1 MAMKSSMTSASPSPT
16 QDLFADWSHEK
27 MRRLA
32 IRTAPRC
39 PDLWDDMVQ
48 VGWEQCH
55 KSMQSWDGKGDFGG
69 YSYPMVRHRMRRVLH
84 KDAAEAIGD
93 NLKEVIQGTAIVRRE
108 TLDDEMYHD
117 VIQGR
122 DNAPTPEQ
130 AAIDSELR
138 WAIRKAVWKAARNAN
153 GIHEPWRYAYIRNMV
168 LANRMKTDEF
178 CERYGKYR
186 ASLYCFQK
194 RIHKQVKEALTDAG
208 FEIG

>member
-1 MAMKSSMTSASPSPT
+1 MTSASPSQT
-16 QDLFADWSHEK
+16 LALFAVWSPEK

-32 IRTAPRC
+32 VRTAPRC

-55 KSMQSWDGKGDFGG
+55 KSMQSWDGKGSFGG
-69 YSYPMVRHRMRRVLH
+69 YSFPMVRHRMRRVLH
-84 KDAAEAIGD
+84 KHAAETIGD
-93 NLKEVIQGTAIVRRE
+93 NLKEIIQGTATVRRE
-108 TLDDEMYHD
+108 ALTDETYHD
-117 VIQGR
+117 TIQGR
-122 DNAPTPEQ
+122 DDVPTPEQ

-138 WAIRKAVWKAARNAN
+138 WAIRKAVWKAARNTN

-168 LANRMKTDEF
+168 LSNRMKTDEF

-194 RIHKQVKEALTDAG
+194 RIWKHVQKALEEQG
-208 FEIG
+208 LQP

>member
-1 MAMKSSMTSASPSPT
+1 MAMKSSMTSASPSQT
-16 QDLFADWSHEK
+16 QALFADWSDKK
-27 MRRLA
+27 MRALA
-32 IRTAPRC
+32 IRTAPRH

-55 KSMQSWDGKGDFGG
+55 KSMQSWDGKGSFGG

-84 KDAAEAIGD
+84 KDAAETIGD
-93 NLKEVIQGTAIVRRE
+93 NLKEVIQGTATVRRE
-108 TLDDEMYHD
+108 CLTDETYHD
-117 VIQGR
+117 TTQGR
-122 DNAPTPEQ
+122 DDAPTPEQ

-138 WAIRKAVWKAARNAN
+138 WAIRKAVWKAARNTN

-168 LANRMKTDEF
+168 LANRMQVDEF

-194 RIHKQVKEALTDAG
+194 RIHKQVKEALTNAG

>member
-1 MAMKSSMTSASPSPT
+1 MAKKSSMTSASPSPT
-16 QDLFADWSHEK
+16 QVLFADWSEKK
-27 MRRLA
+27 MRALA
-32 IRTAPRC
+32 IRTAPNH

-55 KSMQSWDGKGDFGG
+55 KSVKSWDGEGSFGG
-69 YSYPMVRHRMRRVLH
+69 YSYPMVRHCMRRVMH
-84 KDAAEAIGD
+84 KDASATIGD
-93 NLKEVIQGTAIVRRE
+93 NLQEIIQGRATIRRE
-108 TLDDEMYHD
+108 MLTNEAYHD
-117 VIQGR
+117 TIQGR
-122 DNAPTPEQ
+122 DDAPTPED

-138 WAIRKAVWKAARNAN
+138 WAIRKAVWKAARNTN

-168 LANRMKTDEF
+168 LSNRMKTDEF

-194 RIHKQVKEALTDAG
+194 RIHKQVKEALTNAG